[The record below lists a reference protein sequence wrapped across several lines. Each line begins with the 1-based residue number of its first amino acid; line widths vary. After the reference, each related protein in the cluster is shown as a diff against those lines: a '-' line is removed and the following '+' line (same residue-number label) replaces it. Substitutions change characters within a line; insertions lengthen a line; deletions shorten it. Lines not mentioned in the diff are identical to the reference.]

1 MQDASAVH
9 AETPLVKLPLVSSA
23 KRGVPSRVLVIYT
36 GGTFGMVRDEH
47 GVLKPAGLGL
57 NDIFKKL
64 PEFQHPVCAAHA
76 SERARADI
84 AALVLTII
92 ML

>member
-23 KRGVPSRVLVIYT
+23 KRGAPSRVLVIYT

-57 NDIFKKL
+57 NDVFKKL
-64 PEFQHPVCAAHA
+64 PEFQHPV
-76 SERARADI
+76 RVVWYLKVKRQNAR
-84 AALVLTII
+84 VFQKSK
-92 ML
+92 